1 MINFCR
7 RILAL
12 SAAVLF
18 GLVLCCGCAPRN
30 RVEDTDKLKV
40 VATIFPPY
48 DFARQIG
55 GEDVQ
60 VTMLLPPGT
69 ESHSYDPTPQD
80 IQRIQSCDVFL
91 YIGGHSDKWA
101 QDILDSIDT
110 SQMQVI
116 ALTECVE
123 ILEEETV
130 EGMQQEPGEEAVHE
144 EDAHVWTSPAN
155 VMQIVNVIG
164 DAMIQADPEH
174 TAAYEQN
181 RADYLEQLQALDEE
195 FAGIVVQG
203 KRDTLLFG
211 DRFPFRYLA
220 ERYGLSYYAAFPGCA
235 SQTEP
240 SAATLAFLID
250 KVTVEGIPVVFYME
264 LSNEKVADVV
274 CESTGAQKR
283 LLHSCHNVTK
293 DEFDRGETYLSLME
307 QNAANLKEALS

>member
-1 MINFCR
+1 MNTLKKAIAL
-7 RILAL
+7 ISLAL
-12 SAAVLF
+12 LCLGLFSGCVPRTAA
-18 GLVLCCGCAPRN
+18 ADP
-30 RVEDTDKLKV
+30 DKLQV

-55 GEDVQ
+55 GENAQ

-80 IQRIQSCDVFL
+80 IQRIQNCDVFL

-110 SQMQVI
+110 SGMQVI
-116 ALTECVE
+116 ALTECVYL
-123 ILEEETV
+123 LEEETV

-155 VMQIVNVIG
+155 AMQIVTAIG
-164 DAMIQADPEH
+164 DAMIDADPEH
-174 TAAYEQN
+174 AAAYEQN
-181 RADYLEQLQALDEE
+181 RKAYLEELLALDRQLQD
-195 FAGIVVQG
+195 IVSHSQ
-203 KRDTLLFG
+203 RTTLLFG

-220 ERYGLSYYAAFPGCA
+220 EQYGLSYYAAFPGCA

-250 KVTVEGIPVVFYME
+250 KAKAEDFPIVFHME
-264 LSNEKVADVV
+264 FSNEKVADVI
-274 CESTGAQKR
+274 CEATGAQKR